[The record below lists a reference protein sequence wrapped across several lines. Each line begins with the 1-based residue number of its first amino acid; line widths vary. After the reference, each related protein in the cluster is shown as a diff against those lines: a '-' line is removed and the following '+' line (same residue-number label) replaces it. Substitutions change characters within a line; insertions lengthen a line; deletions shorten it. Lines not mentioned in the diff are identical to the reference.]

1 MLKLRYMFS
10 IERWQEI
17 FETIRKNKL
26 RTFLTG
32 LSVASGI
39 FILVI
44 LLAIGQG
51 MQNGVSKQFEK
62 DATNR
67 ISVWTG
73 TTSESFKGLN
83 PGRNIEMDNRDY
95 NLATTKNSDKL
106 EFRSGIYS
114 NWNGLTTYGNETGSY
129 RIEGVLGDY
138 QFLENASLVAGRF
151 INDSDVD
158 NFTKMAVIGNR
169 VFQDLFKG
177 QSAVGKYIE
186 ITGIKFK
193 VVGIYSDPG
202 GERQETRIFIPLTT
216 AQRVYNAGDKL
227 RSMAFTLK
235 KNENFNEAL
244 TASLA
249 FSSQLEADLKASH
262 TISPTDNS
270 AININNTLEKTKK
283 FYDLMTMMRWFFW
296 GVGICTIIAGV
307 VGVSNIMLIIVKERT
322 KEIGIRK
329 AIGAEPWSIIGM
341 ILHESIFVTAIAGF
355 IGLITSMALLE
366 LVGPYIETD
375 YIRNP
380 TVNFSVA
387 ITTVFILIVA
397 GAVAGFF
404 PAYRASNVKPV
415 VALRDE

>member
-1 MLKLRYMFS
+1 MFN

-17 FETIRKNKL
+17 FEAIRKNKL

-51 MQNGVSKQFEK
+51 MSNGVEKEFER

-67 ISVWTG
+67 ISVWTNV
-73 TTSESFKGLN
+73 TSVQFKGLN
-83 PGRNIEMDNRDY
+83 PGRFIEMDNRDY
-95 NLATTKNSDKL
+95 EMAVNKNSDKL
-106 EFRSGIYS
+106 EFKSGVYS
-114 NWNGLTTYGNETGSY
+114 RWGQLTTYKKENGSY
-129 RIEGVLGDY
+129 RVEGVRGDY
-138 QFLENASLVAGRF
+138 QFLENATLVAGRF
-151 INDSDVD
+151 INQSDLNTNEKV
-158 NFTKMAVIGNR
+158 AIIGNQ
-169 VFQDLFKG
+169 VYLDLFRDKNALG
-177 QSAVGKYIE
+177 EYVDIA
-186 ITGIKFK
+186 GIKFK

-202 GERQETRIFIPLTT
+202 GEREETRIFIPLTT

-227 RSMAFTLK
+227 RSLAFTLEK
-235 KNENFNEAL
+235 HDKYEDAL
-244 TASLA
+244 AASEA
-249 FSSQLEADLKASH
+249 FSAQLTSDLKARH
-262 TISPTDNS
+262 TIAPTDERAVNV
-270 AININNTLEKTKK
+270 NNTLENTKK
-283 FYDLMTMMRWFFW
+283 FYDLNNMIRWFFW

-329 AIGAEPWSIIGM
+329 AIGAQPWSIIGM

-355 IGLITSMALLE
+355 VGLIFSLFLLQI
-366 LVGPYIETD
+366 VGPFIETD

-380 TVNFSVA
+380 SVDFSVA
-387 ITTVFILIVA
+387 ITTVIILVVA

-404 PAYRASNVKPV
+404 PAYRAANIKPID
-415 VALRDE
+415 ALRDE